1 MANTRRAAWTL
12 RSSPP
17 APAILRPMD
26 GRLVL
31 KNCSVFCP
39 DGRVRSAMAVLIEG
53 GKISKV
59 APDDEIPILPGDWEV
74 ACEARVVAP
83 GLVDCHAHLVG
94 GQLVPLSGQFLL
106 KPRRQRFEALQDME
120 SRLLP
125 AEVEALTAFA
135 IASALRSGV
144 TMTVEHLHCP
154 SDAAGGLAAQARTA
168 ERLGMRF
175 VNSHATHSGFGAGSA
190 MEQLEANAAQAVE
203 RKNHPLVRCALG
215 FHASFA
221 CDDALLSRLGRLRVE
236 LGVGVHGHVAE
247 SEDDVAITS
256 SRFGQRIVPRL
267 EAQGLLGSGCVAAH
281 ATAID
286 QLDSQRLAKTAT
298 VVALSPLRNLI
309 EEPTGASWEFLAPD
323 EGLISLGT
331 AGSTLLR
338 EEIASAFASMVQ
350 WARLGRGRDPDALIS
365 AFLLHTPA
373 KFCTGIFGEPSGKVE
388 PGNQAD
394 LVVYDLV
401 PFAEG
406 PVGLGGLLLQIVRSP
421 VAWTIVAGRVV
432 VREGRLLAHD
442 FRELAKDA
450 QGALQSIGSR
460 AGAMSASASKSVPP
474 LP

>member
-1 MANTRRAAWTL
+1 
-12 RSSPP
+12 
-17 APAILRPMD
+17 MD

-39 DGRVRSAMAVLIEG
+39 DARVRGAMAVLIEG

-59 APDDEIPILPGDWEV
+59 APDAEIPILPGDWEV
-74 ACEARVVAP
+74 ACHGRVVAP

-94 GQLVPLSGQFLL
+94 GQLIPLSGQFLL
-106 KPRRQRFEALQDME
+106 KPWRQRFEALHDIE
-120 SRLLP
+120 SRLVP

-135 IASALRSGV
+135 IARALRSGV

-168 ERLGMRF
+168 ERLGIRF
-175 VNSHATHSGFGAGSA
+175 VNSHATHSGFGEASA
-190 MEQLEANAAQAVE
+190 MAQLEANAAHAEE
-203 RKNHPLVRCALG
+203 RKNHPLVRGALG

-221 CDDALLSRLGRLRVE
+221 CDDALLSRLGRLRGD

-256 SRFGQRIVPRL
+256 SRFGKRIVPRL

-281 ATAID
+281 ASAID
-286 QLDSQRLAKTAT
+286 RHDSERLAKTAT
-298 VVALSPLRNLI
+298 LVAMSPLRNLF
-309 EEPTGASWEFLAPD
+309 EEPPGPSWESLAPE

-331 AGSTLLR
+331 AGFTCLR
-338 EEIASAFASMVQ
+338 EEVASAFASMVQ
-350 WARLGRGRDPDALIS
+350 WARLRRGRDPDALIS
-365 AFLLHTPA
+365 EFLLGTPA
-373 KFCTGIFGEPSGKVE
+373 KFRTGIFGEPSGKVE

-394 LVVYDLV
+394 LVVYDLL

-406 PVGLGGLLLQIVRSP
+406 PADPGSLLLEVARAP

-432 VREGRLLAHD
+432 VREGRLLAQD

-450 QGALQSIGSR
+450 QGALQSIASR